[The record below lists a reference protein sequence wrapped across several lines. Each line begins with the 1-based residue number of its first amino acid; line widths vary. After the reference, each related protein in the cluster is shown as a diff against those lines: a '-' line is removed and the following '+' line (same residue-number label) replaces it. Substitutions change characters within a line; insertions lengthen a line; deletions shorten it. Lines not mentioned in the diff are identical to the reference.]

1 MNLSFLALQIF
12 NGLVSGAFY
21 ALLSLGLAII
31 FGMMRIVNFA
41 HGAMY
46 MLGAFGAYLAAK
58 YLGLPFWW
66 ALILVPVAV
75 GLLGILFERTLIRR
89 LMPLDPLYN
98 LLLTFGLALVLEDF
112 MKLFFGTQGT
122 PYAIPASLS
131 GAVNLGITYY
141 PIYRLLVIA
150 LATLV
155 CVAVWFA
162 IEKTPLGAKIRAATE
177 NPTLTAAFG
186 INVSLL
192 TTLMFG
198 FGVALAGLAG
208 VLAAPTTNVTPVMGS
223 DIIITTFAIV
233 VIGGMGS
240 IKGSILTGYILGV
253 VAALGAV
260 LYPPIANTLIFLLMA
275 VVLLIRPSGLFG
287 TPESLSR

>member
-1 MNLSFLALQIF
+1 MELSYLALQIF
-12 NGLVSGAFY
+12 NGLVSGAYY

-58 YLGLPFWW
+58 YVGLPFWW
-66 ALILVPVAV
+66 ALVLAPLAV
-75 GLLGILFERTLIRR
+75 GALGMLFERSLIRR
-89 LMPLDPLYN
+89 LMRLDPLYN
-98 LLLTFGLALVLEDF
+98 LLLTFGLALVIEDF

-122 PYAIPASLS
+122 PYAIPASLT
-131 GAVNLGITYY
+131 GMVNLGITGY
-141 PIYRLLVIA
+141 PVYRLVVIA
-150 LATLV
+150 ISTLV
-155 CVAVWFA
+155 CLIVWIA

-177 NPTLTAAFG
+177 NPSLTQAFG
-186 INVSLL
+186 IDVSLL
-192 TTLMFG
+192 TTLVFG
-198 FGVALAGLAG
+198 FGVALAALAG
-208 VLAAPTTNVTPVMGS
+208 VLNAPTTNVTPSMGS
-223 DIIITTFAIV
+223 DIIITTFAVV

-240 IKGSILTGYILGV
+240 IKGSILTGFIVGI

-275 VVLLIRPSGLFG
+275 LILLVRPSGLFG
-287 TPESLSR
+287 ATESGAR

>member
-1 MNLSFLALQIF
+1 MELSYLALQIF
-12 NGLVSGAFY
+12 NGLVSGAYY

-66 ALILVPVAV
+66 ALVLAPLAV
-75 GLLGILFERTLIRR
+75 GALGMLFERSLIRR

-98 LLLTFGLALVLEDF
+98 LLLTFGLALVIEDF

-122 PYAIPASLS
+122 PYAIPASLT
-131 GAVNLGITYY
+131 GMVDFGIIGY
-141 PIYRLLVIA
+141 PKYRLVVIA
-150 LATLV
+150 ISALV
-155 CVAVWFA
+155 CVVVWIA

-177 NPTLTAAFG
+177 NPSLTQAFG
-186 INVSLL
+186 IDVSLL
-192 TTLMFG
+192 TTLVFG
-198 FGVALAGLAG
+198 FGVALAALAG
-208 VLAAPTTNVTPVMGS
+208 VLAAPTTNVTPLMGS
-223 DIIITTFAIV
+223 DIIITTFAVV

-240 IKGSILTGYILGV
+240 IKGSILTGFIVGI

-260 LYPPIANTLIFLLMA
+260 LYPPIANTLIFLIMA
-275 VVLLIRPSGLFG
+275 LILLVRPAGLFG
-287 TPESLSR
+287 APETGAR

>member
-1 MNLSFLALQIF
+1 MELSYLALQIF
-12 NGLVSGAFY
+12 NGLVSGAYY

-58 YLGLPFWW
+58 YVGLPFWW
-66 ALILVPVAV
+66 ALVLAPLAV
-75 GLLGILFERTLIRR
+75 GALGMLFERSLIRR

-98 LLLTFGLALVLEDF
+98 LLLTFGLALVIEDF

-122 PYAIPASLS
+122 PYAIPASLT
-131 GAVNLGITYY
+131 GMVNLGITGY
-141 PIYRLLVIA
+141 PVYRLVVIA
-150 LATLV
+150 ISSLV
-155 CVAVWFA
+155 CLIVWIA

-177 NPTLTAAFG
+177 NPSLTQAFG
-186 INVSLL
+186 IDVSLL
-192 TTLMFG
+192 TTLVFG
-198 FGVALAGLAG
+198 FGVALAALAG
-208 VLAAPTTNVTPVMGS
+208 VLNAPTTNVTPSMGS
-223 DIIITTFAIV
+223 DIIITTFAVV

-240 IKGSILTGYILGV
+240 IKGSILTGFIVGI

-275 VVLLIRPSGLFG
+275 LILLVRPSGLFG
-287 TPESLSR
+287 ATESGAR

>member
-1 MNLSFLALQIF
+1 MELSYLALQIF
-12 NGLVSGAFY
+12 NGLVSGAYY

-58 YLGLPFWW
+58 YVGLPFWW
-66 ALILVPVAV
+66 ALVLAPLAV
-75 GLLGILFERTLIRR
+75 GALGMLFERSLIRR

-98 LLLTFGLALVLEDF
+98 LLLTFGLALVIEDF

-122 PYAIPASLS
+122 PYAIPASLT
-131 GAVNLGITYY
+131 GMVNLGITGY
-141 PIYRLLVIA
+141 PVYRLVVIA
-150 LATLV
+150 ISTLV
-155 CVAVWFA
+155 CLIVWIA

-177 NPTLTAAFG
+177 NPSLTQAFG
-186 INVSLL
+186 IDVSLL
-192 TTLMFG
+192 TTLVFG
-198 FGVALAGLAG
+198 FGVALAALAG
-208 VLAAPTTNVTPVMGS
+208 VLNAPTTNVTPSMGS
-223 DIIITTFAIV
+223 DIIITTFAVV

-240 IKGSILTGYILGV
+240 IKGSILTGFIVGI

-275 VVLLIRPSGLFG
+275 LILLVRPSGLFG
-287 TPESLSR
+287 ATESGAR

>member
-1 MNLSFLALQIF
+1 MGLSYLALQIF
-12 NGLVSGAFY
+12 NGLVSGAYY

-66 ALILVPVAV
+66 ALALVPLAV
-75 GLLGILFERTLIRR
+75 GLLGVIFERTLIRR

-98 LLLTFGLALVLEDF
+98 LLLTFGLALVIEDF

-131 GAVNLGITYY
+131 GVVDLSITVY
-141 PIYRLLVIA
+141 PVYRLVVIA
-150 LATLV
+150 LSSVV
-155 CVAVWFA
+155 CFAVWFA
-162 IEKTPLGAKIRAATE
+162 IEKTPLGAKVRAATE
-177 NPTLTAAFG
+177 NPTLTQAFG
-186 INVSLL
+186 INVSSL
-192 TTLMFG
+192 TALMFG

-208 VLAAPTTNVTPVMGS
+208 VLAAPTTNVTPTMGS
-223 DIIITTFAIV
+223 DIIITTFAVV

-240 IKGSILTGYILGV
+240 IKGSIITGFLVGI

-275 VVLLIRPSGLFG
+275 AVLLVRPTGLFG
-287 TPESLSR
+287 APETGAR

>member
-1 MNLSFLALQIF
+1 VGLSYLGLQLF

-58 YLGLPFWW
+58 WLGLPFWW
-66 ALILVPVAV
+66 ALLLVPLTV
-75 GLLGILFERTLIRR
+75 GLFGMLCERTLIRR

-98 LLLTFGLALVLEDF
+98 LLLTFGLALVIEDF

-122 PYAIPASLS
+122 PYAIPPILS
-131 GAVNLGITYY
+131 GAVNLGITFY
-141 PIYRLLVIA
+141 PIYRLLVIV
-150 LATLV
+150 LATAI
-155 CVAVWFA
+155 CVGVWFA
-162 IEKTPLGAKIRAATE
+162 IEKTSLGARIRAATE
-177 NPTLTAAFG
+177 NPTLTQAFG
-186 INVSLL
+186 IDVSML
-192 TTLMFG
+192 TTLVFG
-198 FGVALAGLAG
+198 FGVALAALAG

-223 DIIITTFAIV
+223 DIIITTFAVV

-240 IKGSILTGYILGV
+240 IKGSIITGYLVGV
-253 VAALGAV
+253 IAALGAV
-260 LYPPIANTLIFLLMA
+260 VYPPIANTLIFLIMA
-275 VVLLIRPSGLFG
+275 AVLLIRPSGLFG
-287 TPESLSR
+287 SPEQVAR

>member
-1 MNLSFLALQIF
+1 MGAGYLALQIF
-12 NGLVSGAFY
+12 NGLVSGSYF

-66 ALILVPVAV
+66 ALVLAPLAV
-75 GLLGILFERTLIRR
+75 GLLGAILERTLIRR
-89 LMPLDPLYN
+89 LTPLDPLYN
-98 LLLTFGLALVLEDF
+98 LLLTFGLALVIEDF

-122 PYAIPASLS
+122 PYAMPPSLS
-131 GAVNLGITYY
+131 GVVDLGITIY
-141 PIYRLLVIA
+141 PVYRLAVIVISS
-150 LATLV
+150 LV
-155 CVAVWFA
+155 CLAVWLA

-177 NPTLTAAFG
+177 NPQLTEAFG
-186 INVSLL
+186 IDVSRL
-192 TTLMFG
+192 TTFVFA

-208 VLAAPTTNVTPVMGS
+208 VLAAPTTNVTPMMGS
-223 DIIITTFAIV
+223 DIIITTFAVV

-240 IKGSILTGYILGV
+240 IKGSIFTGFIVGII
-253 VAALGAV
+253 AALGAV
-260 LYPPIANTLIFLLMA
+260 LYPPIANTVIFVLMA
-275 VVLLIRPSGLFG
+275 AVLLVRPSGLFG
-287 TPESLSR
+287 APEIQR

>member
-1 MNLSFLALQIF
+1 MELSFLALQIF
-12 NGLVSGAFY
+12 NGLVSGAYY

-58 YLGLPFWW
+58 YVGLPFWW
-66 ALILVPVAV
+66 ALVLAPLVV
-75 GLLGILFERTLIRR
+75 GALGMLFERSLIRR

-98 LLLTFGLALVLEDF
+98 LLLTFGLALVIEDF

-122 PYAIPASLS
+122 PYAIPASLT
-131 GAVNLGITYY
+131 GMVNLGIIGY
-141 PIYRLLVIA
+141 PVYRLVVIA
-150 LATLV
+150 ISSIVCLLV
-155 CVAVWFA
+155 WIA

-177 NPTLTAAFG
+177 NPSLTQAFG
-186 INVSLL
+186 IDVSLL
-192 TTLMFG
+192 TTLVFG
-198 FGVALAGLAG
+198 FGVALAALAG
-208 VLAAPTTNVTPVMGS
+208 VLNAPTTNVTPSMGS
-223 DIIITTFAIV
+223 DIIITTFAVV

-240 IKGSILTGYILGV
+240 IKGSILTGFIVGV

-275 VVLLIRPSGLFG
+275 LILLIRPSGLFG
-287 TPESLSR
+287 APETGAR

>member
-1 MNLSFLALQIF
+1 MELSFLALQIF
-12 NGLVSGAFY
+12 NGLVSGAYY

-58 YLGLPFWW
+58 YVGLPFWW
-66 ALILVPVAV
+66 ALVLAPLVV
-75 GLLGILFERTLIRR
+75 GALGMLFERSLIRR

-98 LLLTFGLALVLEDF
+98 LLLTFGLALVIEDF

-122 PYAIPASLS
+122 PYAIPASLT
-131 GAVNLGITYY
+131 GMVPLGIIDY
-141 PIYRLLVIA
+141 PVYRLVVIA
-150 LATLV
+150 ISSIVCLLV
-155 CVAVWFA
+155 WIA

-177 NPTLTAAFG
+177 NPSLTQAFG
-186 INVSLL
+186 IDVSLL
-192 TTLMFG
+192 TTLVFG
-198 FGVALAGLAG
+198 FGVALAALAG
-208 VLAAPTTNVTPVMGS
+208 VLNAPTTNVTPSMGS
-223 DIIITTFAIV
+223 DIIITTFAVV

-240 IKGSILTGYILGV
+240 IKGSILTGFIVGI

-275 VVLLIRPSGLFG
+275 LILLIRPSGLFG
-287 TPESLSR
+287 APETGAR

>member
-1 MNLSFLALQIF
+1 MGAGYLALQIF
-12 NGLVSGAFY
+12 NGLVSGAYF

-66 ALILVPVAV
+66 ALVLAPVAV
-75 GLLGILFERTLIRR
+75 GLLGALFERTLIRR

-98 LLLTFGLALVLEDF
+98 LLLTFGLALVIEDF

-122 PYAIPASLS
+122 PYAMPAGLS
-131 GAVNLGITYY
+131 GVIDLGITVY
-141 PIYRLLVIA
+141 PIYRLAVIA
-150 LATLV
+150 ISTLV
-155 CVAVWFA
+155 CLAVWFA

-177 NPTLTAAFG
+177 NPQLTEAFG
-186 INVSLL
+186 IDVSRL
-192 TTLMFG
+192 TTFVFA
-198 FGVALAGLAG
+198 FGVGLAGLAG

-223 DIIITTFAIV
+223 DIIITTFAVV

-240 IKGSILTGYILGV
+240 IKGSIFTGFIVGII
-253 VAALGAV
+253 AALGAV

-275 VVLLIRPSGLFG
+275 AVLIVRPTGLFG
-287 TPESLSR
+287 APEGQR